1 MQIWSDCALKSVES
15 GVYQNW
21 TPKVDTDSQHSTVQG
36 ANGQTKS
43 GVPACATSVKATCVD
58 NDATSV
64 KVARVQLVQ

>member
-1 MQIWSDCALKSVES
+1 MQIWSDCADKSVES

-43 GVPACATSVKATCVD
+43 GVAEC
-58 NDATSV
+58 ATSV
-64 KVARVQLVQ
+64 KVASVQWCDLC